1 MHRES
6 AHHMPSDP
14 GDKVTVM
21 TTVTEES
28 HDLKVSQPLTC
39 DGQQVT
45 ARGMGG
51 EKPQSLRSLHTQATE
66 QVSPCFS
73 IRCLSWSP
81 CLRHGQGRAAL
92 CLEL

>member
-45 ARGMGG
+45 ARRMGG
-51 EKPQSLRSLHTQATE
+51 GEATE
-66 QVSPCFS
+66 P
-73 IRCLSWSP
+73 
-81 CLRHGQGRAAL
+81 
-92 CLEL
+92 

>member
-1 MHRES
+1 MKGRGQVGLVKTPRAFPISCSCLHFERGALKMHRES

-45 ARGMGG
+45 ARRMGG
-51 EKPQSLRSLHTQATE
+51 GEATE
-66 QVSPCFS
+66 P
-73 IRCLSWSP
+73 
-81 CLRHGQGRAAL
+81 
-92 CLEL
+92 

>member
-51 EKPQSLRSLHTQATE
+51 RSHRALGVFTHRQQSKSLPASQSDVYPGHR
-66 QVSPCFS
+66 V
-73 IRCLSWSP
+73 
-81 CLRHGQGRAAL
+81 
-92 CLEL
+92 